1 VRVTDNNTVTV
12 VGSVT
17 RDPELKFQVAGEARI
32 VLPVAVK
39 RRWRNPKT
47 DEWRESTSF
56 LDVVCWGDLAH
67 NVSESAERGARV
79 VVTGRIEQRS
89 WQSKGRTNSKTEI
102 IADEVA
108 LSLRWA
114 TAKLTKS
121 ARTSVTAEPPPAA

>member
-1 VRVTDNNTVTV
+1 MNLTNTVTV
-12 VGSVT
+12 VGNVT

-32 VLPVAVK
+32 VLPVAVT
-39 RRWRNPKT
+39 RHWQNPKT
-47 DEWRESTSF
+47 KERQETTSF

-89 WQSKGRTNSKTEI
+89 WESKGRTRTKTEI
-102 IADEVA
+102 VADEVA
-108 LSLRWA
+108 LSLRCA

-121 ARTSVTAEPPPAA
+121 ARTPVTAEPPPAA